1 MPAARRPPPQP
12 GRERKH
18 MAKNTVLTL
27 AKQVAEGQKVTMVT
41 SYDYTMAS
49 IVEAT
54 GINMILVGDSLG
66 MTMLGYEDTIPVTM
80 DDMIHHTRA
89 VTRATSDT
97 FVVGDMPFM
106 SYQAS
111 VEKGLRN
118 AGRLMKEGRCQA
130 VKLEGG
136 VRCEETIHAIVESG
150 IPVVGHVGMTPQ
162 SANSFGGFKVQ
173 GKSAENAQRIVDD
186 ALAVERAGAFAVVLE
201 CVPRDLAEFITS
213 KLTRCFTIGIGAG
226 AGCDGQVLVAQDLLG
241 MTAGGFKPKF
251 VRQFAQVGDA
261 MREGYEAYAA
271 AVQDGSFPAIEN
283 GFKIDPEVMDQI
295 RRNN

>member
-1 MPAARRPPPQP
+1 
-12 GRERKH
+12 

-49 IVEAT
+49 IVEAA

-111 VEKGLRN
+111 VEEGLRN

-213 KLTRCFTIGIGAG
+213 KLTHCFTIGIGAG

-261 MREGYEAYAA
+261 MREGYETYAA

>member
-1 MPAARRPPPQP
+1 
-12 GRERKH
+12 

-49 IVEAT
+49 IVEAA

-111 VEKGLRN
+111 VEEGLRN

-162 SANSFGGFKVQ
+162 STNSFGGFKVQ

-213 KLTRCFTIGIGAG
+213 KLTHCFTIGIGAG

>member
-1 MPAARRPPPQP
+1 
-12 GRERKH
+12 

-27 AKQVAEGQKVTMVT
+27 AKQVTEGQKVTMVT

-49 IVEAT
+49 IVEAA

-111 VEKGLRN
+111 VEEGLRN

-213 KLTRCFTIGIGAG
+213 KLTHCFTIGIGAG

>member
-1 MPAARRPPPQP
+1 
-12 GRERKH
+12 

-27 AKQVAEGQKVTMVT
+27 AKQASEGKKVTMVT

-49 IVEAT
+49 IVEAA

-80 DDMIHHTRA
+80 DDMVHHTRA

-111 VEKGLRN
+111 VEEALHN
-118 AGRLMKEGRCQA
+118 AGRLMKEGRCNA

-136 VRCEETIHAIVESG
+136 VRCAPQIHAIVEAG

-173 GKSAENAQRIVDD
+173 GKSAENAQRIWSTTR
-186 ALAVERAGAFAVVLE
+186 LPSRPRAPSPSCSSASRATSRSSSRASSPTASPSASAPA
-201 CVPRDLAEFITS
+201 PRATARCSSRRTS
-213 KLTRCFTIGIGAG
+213 SA
-226 AGCDGQVLVAQDLLG
+226 
-241 MTAGGFKPKF
+241 
-251 VRQFAQVGDA
+251 
-261 MREGYEAYAA
+261 
-271 AVQDGSFPAIEN
+271 
-283 GFKIDPEVMDQI
+283 
-295 RRNN
+295 

>member
-1 MPAARRPPPQP
+1 
-12 GRERKH
+12 

-27 AKQVAEGQKVTMVT
+27 AKQASEGKKVTMVT

-49 IVEAT
+49 IVEAA

-80 DDMIHHTRA
+80 DDMVHHTRA
-89 VTRATSDT
+89 VTRATNDT

-111 VEKGLRN
+111 VEEALHN
-118 AGRLMKEGRCQA
+118 AGRLMKEGRCNA

-136 VRCEETIHAIVESG
+136 MRCAPQIHAIVEAG

-173 GKSAENAQRIVDD
+173 GKSTENAQRIVDD
-186 ALAVERAGAFAVVLE
+186 ALAVEAAGAFAVVLE
-201 CVPRDLAEFITS
+201 CVPSDLAEFITS
-213 KLTRCFTIGIGAG
+213 KLTHCFTIGIGAG
-226 AGCDGQVLVAQDLLG
+226 SACDGQVLVAQDLLG
-241 MTAGGFKPKF
+241 MTPGGFKPKF
-251 VRQFAQVGDA
+251 VRQFAQVGDT
-261 MREGYEAYAA
+261 MRDAYQAYAN
-271 AVQDGSFPAIEN
+271 AVETGEFPAAEN
-283 GFKIDPEVMDQI
+283 GFKIDAEVMDQI
-295 RRNN
+295 RRSN

>member
-1 MPAARRPPPQP
+1 
-12 GRERKH
+12 

-213 KLTRCFTIGIGAG
+213 KLTHCFTIGIGAG

>member
-1 MPAARRPPPQP
+1 
-12 GRERKH
+12 

-41 SYDYTMAS
+41 SYDYTMAN
-49 IVEAT
+49 IVEAA

-111 VEKGLRN
+111 VEEGLRN

-213 KLTRCFTIGIGAG
+213 KLTHCFTIGIGAG

>member
-1 MPAARRPPPQP
+1 
-12 GRERKH
+12 

-49 IVEAT
+49 IVEAA

-66 MTMLGYEDTIPVTM
+66 MTMLGYDDTIPVTM
-80 DDMIHHTRA
+80 DDMVHHTRA

-106 SYQAS
+106 SYQLG
-111 VEKGLRN
+111 VEQALAN
-118 AGRLMKEGRCQA
+118 AGRLMKEGGCQA

-136 VRCEETIHAIVESG
+136 VRCAPQIHAIVEAG

-186 ALAVERAGAFAVVLE
+186 ALAVEEAGAFAVVLE

-213 KLTRCFTIGIGAG
+213 KLTHCFTIGIGAG
-226 AGCDGQVLVAQDLLG
+226 AGCGGQVLVAQDLLG
-241 MTAGGFKPKF
+241 MTPGGFKPKF
-251 VRQFAQVGDA
+251 VHQFAQVGDA
-261 MREGYEAYAA
+261 MRQAYVDYAE
-271 AVQDGSFPAIEN
+271 AVQSGEFPAFEN
-283 GFKIDPEVMDQI
+283 GFKMDPEVMDQI

>member
-1 MPAARRPPPQP
+1 
-12 GRERKH
+12 

-49 IVEAT
+49 IVEAA

-80 DDMIHHTRA
+80 NDMIHHTRA

-111 VEKGLRN
+111 VEEGLRN

>member
-1 MPAARRPPPQP
+1 
-12 GRERKH
+12 

-49 IVEAT
+49 IVEAA

-80 DDMIHHTRA
+80 DDMVHHTRA

-111 VEKGLRN
+111 VEEGLRN

-173 GKSAENAQRIVDD
+173 GTSAENAQRIVDD

-213 KLTRCFTIGIGAG
+213 KLTHCFTIGIGAG

>member
-1 MPAARRPPPQP
+1 
-12 GRERKH
+12 

-49 IVEAT
+49 IVEAA

-111 VEKGLRN
+111 VEEGLRN

-162 SANSFGGFKVQ
+162 SANSFGGFKV
-173 GKSAENAQRIVDD
+173 
-186 ALAVERAGAFAVVLE
+186 
-201 CVPRDLAEFITS
+201 
-213 KLTRCFTIGIGAG
+213 
-226 AGCDGQVLVAQDLLG
+226 
-241 MTAGGFKPKF
+241 
-251 VRQFAQVGDA
+251 
-261 MREGYEAYAA
+261 
-271 AVQDGSFPAIEN
+271 
-283 GFKIDPEVMDQI
+283 
-295 RRNN
+295 

>member
-1 MPAARRPPPQP
+1 
-12 GRERKH
+12 

-41 SYDYTMAS
+41 SYDYSMAS
-49 IVEAT
+49 IVEAA

-80 DDMIHHTRA
+80 DDMVHHTRA

-106 SYQAS
+106 SYQLGPEQA
-111 VEKGLRN
+111 LAN

-136 VRCEETIHAIVESG
+136 VRCAPQIRAIVEAG

-162 SANSFGGFKVQ
+162 SANAFGGFKVQ

-186 ALAVERAGAFAVVLE
+186 ALAVQEAGAFAVVLE

-213 KLTRCFTIGIGAG
+213 KLTHCFTIGIGAG
-226 AGCDGQVLVAQDLLG
+226 ASCNGQVLVAQDLLG
-241 MTAGGFKPKF
+241 MTPGGFKPKF
-251 VRQFAQVGDA
+251 VRQFAQVGDTIRQA
-261 MREGYEAYAA
+261 YEDYAE
-271 AVQDGSFPAIEN
+271 AVQSGEFPAFEN
-283 GFKIDPEVMDQI
+283 GFKMDPEVMDQI

>member
-1 MPAARRPPPQP
+1 
-12 GRERKH
+12 

-49 IVEAT
+49 IVEAA

-66 MTMLGYEDTIPVTM
+66 MTMLGYDDTIPVTM
-80 DDMIHHTRA
+80 DDMVHHTRA

-106 SYQAS
+106 SYQLG
-111 VEKGLRN
+111 VEQALAN
-118 AGRLMKEGRCQA
+118 AGRLMKEGCCQA

-136 VRCEETIHAIVESG
+136 VRCAPQIHAIVEAG

-186 ALAVERAGAFAVVLE
+186 ALAVEEAGAFAVVLE

-213 KLTRCFTIGIGAG
+213 KLTHCFTIGIGAG

-241 MTAGGFKPKF
+241 MTPGGFKPKF
-251 VRQFAQVGDA
+251 VRQFARVGDA
-261 MREGYEAYAA
+261 MRQAYVDYAE
-271 AVQDGSFPAIEN
+271 AVQSGEFPAFEN
-283 GFKIDPEVMDQI
+283 GFKMDPEVMDQI

>member
-1 MPAARRPPPQP
+1 
-12 GRERKH
+12 

-49 IVEAT
+49 IVEAA

-66 MTMLGYEDTIPVTM
+66 MTMLGYDDTIPVTM
-80 DDMIHHTRA
+80 DDMVHHTRA

-106 SYQAS
+106 SYQLG
-111 VEKGLRN
+111 VEQALAN
-118 AGRLMKEGRCQA
+118 AGRLMKEGGCQA
-130 VKLEGG
+130 VKLE
-136 VRCEETIHAIVESG
+136 IHAIVEAG

-186 ALAVERAGAFAVVLE
+186 ALAVEEAGAFAVVLE

-213 KLTRCFTIGIGAG
+213 KLTHCFTIGIGAG

-241 MTAGGFKPKF
+241 MTPGGFKPKF

-261 MREGYEAYAA
+261 MRQAYVDYAE
-271 AVQDGSFPAIEN
+271 AVQSGEFPAFEN
-283 GFKIDPEVMDQI
+283 GFKMDSEVMDQI

>member
-1 MPAARRPPPQP
+1 
-12 GRERKH
+12 

-27 AKQVAEGQKVTMVT
+27 ARQASEGKKVTMVT

-49 IVEAT
+49 IVEAA

-80 DDMIHHTRA
+80 DDMVHHTRA

-111 VEKGLRN
+111 VEEALHN
-118 AGRLMKEGRCQA
+118 AGRLMKEGHCNA

-136 VRCEETIHAIVESG
+136 VRCAPQIHAIVEAG

-186 ALAVERAGAFAVVLE
+186 ALAVEAAGAFAVVLE
-201 CVPRDLAEFITS
+201 CVPSDLAEFITS

-226 AGCDGQVLVAQDLLG
+226 SACDGQVLVAQDLLG
-241 MTAGGFKPKF
+241 MTPGGFKPKF

-261 MREGYEAYAA
+261 MRDAYQAYAN
-271 AVQDGSFPAIEN
+271 AVETGEFPAAEN
-283 GFKIDPEVMDQI
+283 GFKIDAEVMDQI

>member
-1 MPAARRPPPQP
+1 
-12 GRERKH
+12 

-49 IVEAT
+49 IVEAA

-66 MTMLGYEDTIPVTM
+66 MTMLGYDDTIPVTM
-80 DDMIHHTRA
+80 DDMVHHTRA

-106 SYQAS
+106 SYQLG
-111 VEKGLRN
+111 VEQALAN
-118 AGRLMKEGRCQA
+118 AGRLMKEGGCQA

-136 VRCEETIHAIVESG
+136 VRCAPQIHAIVEAG

-186 ALAVERAGAFAVVLE
+186 ALAVEEAGAFAVVLE

-213 KLTRCFTIGIGAG
+213 KLTHCFTIGIGAG

-241 MTAGGFKPKF
+241 MTTDWFKPKL

-261 MREGYEAYAA
+261 MRQAYVDYAE
-271 AVQDGSFPAIEN
+271 AVQSGEFPAFEN
-283 GFKIDPEVMDQI
+283 GFKMDPEVMDQI

>member
-1 MPAARRPPPQP
+1 
-12 GRERKH
+12 

-27 AKQVAEGQKVTMVT
+27 AKQASEGKKVTMVT

-49 IVEAT
+49 IVEAA

-80 DDMIHHTRA
+80 DDMVHHTRA

-111 VEKGLRN
+111 VEEALHN
-118 AGRLMKEGRCQA
+118 AGRLMKEGRCNA

-136 VRCEETIHAIVESG
+136 VRCAPQIHAIVEAG

-186 ALAVERAGAFAVVLE
+186 ALAVEAAGAFAVVLE
-201 CVPRDLAEFITS
+201 CVPSDLAEFITS
-213 KLTRCFTIGIGAG
+213 KLTHCFTIGIGAG
-226 AGCDGQVLVAQDLLG
+226 SACDGQVLVAQDLLG
-241 MTAGGFKPKF
+241 MTPGGFKPKF
-251 VRQFAQVGDA
+251 VRRFAQVGNTMRDA
-261 MREGYEAYAA
+261 YQAYAN
-271 AVQDGSFPAIEN
+271 AVETGEFPAAEN
-283 GFKIDPEVMDQI
+283 GFKIDAEVMDQI
-295 RRNN
+295 RRSN

>member
-1 MPAARRPPPQP
+1 
-12 GRERKH
+12 

-27 AKQVAEGQKVTMVT
+27 AKQASEGKKVTMVT

-49 IVEAT
+49 IVEAA

-80 DDMIHHTRA
+80 DDMVHHTRA

-111 VEKGLRN
+111 VEEALHN
-118 AGRLMKEGRCQA
+118 AGRLMKEGRCNA

-136 VRCEETIHAIVESG
+136 VRCAPQIHAIVEAG

-186 ALAVERAGAFAVVLE
+186 ALAVEAAGAFAVVLE
-201 CVPRDLAEFITS
+201 CVPSDLAEFITS
-213 KLTRCFTIGIGAG
+213 KLTHCFTIGIGAG
-226 AGCDGQVLVAQDLLG
+226 SACDGQVLVAQDLLG
-241 MTAGGFKPKF
+241 MTPSGFKPKF

-261 MREGYEAYAA
+261 MRDAYQAYAN
-271 AVQDGSFPAIEN
+271 AVEMGEFPAAEN
-283 GFKIDPEVMDQI
+283 GFKIDAEVMDQI

>member
-1 MPAARRPPPQP
+1 
-12 GRERKH
+12 

-27 AKQVAEGQKVTMVT
+27 AKQASEGKKVTMVT

-49 IVEAT
+49 IVEAA

-80 DDMIHHTRA
+80 DDMVHHTRA

-111 VEKGLRN
+111 VEEALHN
-118 AGRLMKEGRCQA
+118 AGRLMKEGRCNA

-136 VRCEETIHAIVESG
+136 VRCAPQIHAIVEAG

-186 ALAVERAGAFAVVLE
+186 ALAVEAAGAFAVVLE
-201 CVPRDLAEFITS
+201 CVPSDLAEFITS
-213 KLTRCFTIGIGAG
+213 NLTHCFTLGIGAG
-226 AGCDGQVLVAQDLLG
+226 SAWAGHVLVAQDLLG
-241 MTAGGFKPKF
+241 MTPGGFKPKF

-261 MREGYEAYAA
+261 MRNAYQAYAN
-271 AVQDGSFPAIEN
+271 AVETGEFPAAEN
-283 GFKIDPEVMDQI
+283 GFKIDAEVMDQI
-295 RRNN
+295 RRTN